1 MMSLLVF
8 FFKVGS
14 VEGRAGSGKEQE
26 GREEEAEGEGKGGG
40 RKIRGREL
48 SGRNRDGRGREL
60 KVVFKNV
67 RGVWLNSVNVWCT

>member
-1 MMSLLVF
+1 MVSLLVF
-8 FFKVGS
+8 LRVES
-14 VEGRAGSGKEQE
+14 VKGRTGSGKEQE
-26 GREEEAEGEGKGGG
+26 GREEAEGEGEGGG

-67 RGVWLNSVNVWCT
+67 RGVWLNSVNVWRT